1 MNDAPAAQPFHP
13 PALDRSVQGVL
24 GEAVDRVDGPAKVTG
39 GARYAYEF
47 DLPGTAYG
55 YVIGATIG
63 HGRVTRIDAEAA
75 RAAPGVIAVL
85 VDDPRL
91 PSDTSNGKDDE
102 MRAFSRDVRFF
113 GQSLGIVV
121 ADSFEA
127 ARAAAALVE
136 VDYAV
141 EAGRFAADFDHDVEA
156 KPAAAFV
163 RDVDI
168 GDIDAALAGSAAVID
183 STFETPM
190 HLPAAMEPH
199 ATTASW
205 DGDRLT
211 IRSSLQMVA
220 GSQKTVAATLGID
233 PDKVRVIATYVG
245 GGFGGKTGVG
255 VEVVLAAIAAQEVGR
270 PVKVALARR
279 QTGQLVHHR
288 SPTRQR
294 LRVGADAGGRITA
307 IAQEGIAAQNDWR
320 GFIEPIPFG
329 SIPLYAGPARRFTT
343 SVVRVDLPASGAV
356 RAPGE
361 AIGSWPIESAID
373 ELAVE
378 LGIDPVALR
387 ILNEPAADPT
397 TGKPFSTRRLVDCYR
412 EGARR
417 FGWDGSDRTPGTRRE
432 GEWLIGTGMAAAFR
446 GNFSVRASAK
456 VRLTP
461 EGRAEIETDLPDIG
475 TGTYTIVAQVAAELL
490 GLPIEAV
497 DVRLGDSTY
506 PVTAGAG
513 GSFGA
518 GSAASAVALACE
530 ELIDTLAQRM
540 DSTPSDM
547 TLKDGHAIAGNRRVP
562 IGDLARDGLEA
573 LGKTAPG
580 SFVSG
585 YSQASHGAQFA
596 EVAVNAVTGE
606 VRVRRMLG
614 VFDCGR
620 VLNRKT
626 ARSQLLG
633 GMIWGIGS
641 ALHEDAVVDGSTGQF
656 VNPDFGEY
664 HIAVHADAPRIEV
677 HFIEE
682 ADDVANPIGAKAVGE
697 LGISG
702 AGAAVTNAI
711 WHATGYRARHW
722 PVTVDRLL
730 TALPP
735 L

>member
-1 MNDAPAAQPFHP
+1 MSKADPHRPFHP
-13 PALDRSVQGVL
+13 AALDRMVQGVL
-24 GEAVDRVDGPAKVTG
+24 GAGVDRVDGPAKVTG
-39 GARYAYEF
+39 TARYSYEIGVS
-47 DLPGTAYG
+47 DTAFG

-63 HGRVTRIDAEAA
+63 KGEVVAIDAAAA
-75 RAAPGVIAVL
+75 RAAPGVLAVL
-85 VDDPRL
+85 VNDPRL
-91 PSDTSNGKDDE
+91 PSDTANGKDPA
-102 MRAFSRDVRFF
+102 MRAASRTIAFH
-113 GQSLGIVV
+113 GQALGIVV

-127 ARAAAALVE
+127 ARAAAGLLKVK
-136 VDYAV
+136 YR
-141 EAGRFAADFDHDVEA
+141 AGAGAFEPDFDADVEHE
-156 KPAAAFV
+156 PAAAFV
-163 RDVDI
+163 KDVAVGDVDAAFAAAAHVV
-168 GDIDAALAGSAAVID
+168 DA
-183 STFETPM
+183 TFETPV

-199 ATTASW
+199 ATTAVW
-205 DGDRLT
+205 DDDRLT
-211 IRSSLQMVA
+211 IYSSLQMIA
-220 GSQKTVAATLGID
+220 GSKATVATTLGID
-233 PDKVRVIATYVG
+233 PDKVRVIASYVG

-255 VEVVLAAIAAQEVGR
+255 VEVVLAAVAAQEVGR
-270 PVKVALARR
+270 PVKVALTRR

-288 SPTRQR
+288 SATRQR
-294 LRVGADAGGRITA
+294 MQIGCDADGRITA
-307 IAQEGIAAQNDWR
+307 IAQDGIAAQNRWR

-343 SVVRVDLPASGAV
+343 SVVRVDQPGAGAV

-361 AIGSWPIESAID
+361 AIGSFPLESAID
-373 ELAVE
+373 ELAE
-378 LGIDPVALR
+378 RLGMDPVELR
-387 ILNEPAADPT
+387 ILNEPAADPS

-412 EGARR
+412 EGAGR
-417 FGWDGSDRTPGTRRE
+417 FGWDGADRAPGRRRD

-446 GNFSVRASAK
+446 GNFSVRAQAR

-461 EGRAEIETDLPDIG
+461 AGRAEIETDLPDIG

-490 GLPIEAV
+490 GLEMDAI
-497 DVRLGDSTY
+497 DVRLGDSTF
-506 PVTAGAG
+506 PVTSGAG

-530 ELIDTLAQRM
+530 ELIDTLAERM
-540 DSTPSDM
+540 SSSPADM

-573 LGKTAPG
+573 LGKTKPG
-580 SFVSG
+580 SFVEG
-585 YSQASHGAQFA
+585 YSQASHGAHFA
-596 EVAVNAVTGE
+596 EVAVNVVTGE

-641 ALHEDAVVDGSTGQF
+641 ALHEDAVIDARTGQF
-656 VNPDFGEY
+656 VNPDFAEY
-664 HIAVHADAPRIEV
+664 HIAAHADAPPIEV
-677 HFIEE
+677 HFIEQ

-711 WHATGYRARHW
+711 YHACGFRARSW
-722 PVTVDRLL
+722 PVTVDKLL
-730 TALPP
+730 AALPA